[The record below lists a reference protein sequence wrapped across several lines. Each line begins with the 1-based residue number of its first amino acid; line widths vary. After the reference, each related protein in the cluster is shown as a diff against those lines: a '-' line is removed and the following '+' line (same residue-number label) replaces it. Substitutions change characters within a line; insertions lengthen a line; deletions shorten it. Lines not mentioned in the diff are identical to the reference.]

1 MKKYVKKLMAAVLAG
16 VMVLSLAAC
25 ASQKAPAEETTKQET
40 AAQETTAQ
48 EETKPAS
55 TMAAMIVSIPQG
67 DPFLQ
72 LCYAGL
78 VQLAEEYDIEPKI
91 IEALDKSEYSE
102 QIRAMAEAGANP
114 IYCVWDD
121 LATEAV
127 NIAAE
132 FPNTKFI
139 NVDCY
144 VTGDLD
150 NVKTIVVEP

>member
-40 AAQETTAQ
+40 AAQETTSQENASQETTAQ

-78 VQLAEEYDIEPKI
+78 VQLAEVGI
-91 IEALDKSEYSE
+91 
-102 QIRAMAEAGANP
+102 QRADQSHG
-114 IYCVWDD
+114 
-121 LATEAV
+121 
-127 NIAAE
+127 
-132 FPNTKFI
+132 
-139 NVDCY
+139 
-144 VTGDLD
+144 
-150 NVKTIVVEP
+150 